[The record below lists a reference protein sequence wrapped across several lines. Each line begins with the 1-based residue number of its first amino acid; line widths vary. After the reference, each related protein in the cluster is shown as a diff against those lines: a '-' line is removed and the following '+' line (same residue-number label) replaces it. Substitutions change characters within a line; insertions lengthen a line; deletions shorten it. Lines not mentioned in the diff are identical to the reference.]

1 MDHAL
6 SVARDAVREAGELVR
21 AAWIR
26 GDVATETKGVSVD
39 LVTATDR
46 AADELLA
53 GRLRD
58 AFPTDELVLE
68 ETGLHPGAAGTTRR
82 WYIDPLDGTT
92 NFAHGFP
99 HFAVTLALEID
110 GVVELGVTLDVT
122 RGEMYEAVRGG
133 GAWVEGRRM
142 SVSSTGD
149 LGEALLATGFPYD
162 RHRATDDNT
171 REAKA
176 FLKIARGLRRPGA
189 AALDLAY
196 VARGWLDGYW
206 EMNLNPWDVAAGKLL
221 VEEAGG
227 RTSGY
232 EGAPLDVHGGRY
244 VASNGELHE
253 AMLGVLAGA
262 RGR

>member
-1 MDHAL
+1 M
-6 SVARDAVREAGELVR
+6 R
-21 AAWIR
+21 AAWL
-26 GDVATETKGVSVD
+26 GGGVAAETKGVSID

-46 AADELLA
+46 AADDLLA
-53 GRLRD
+53 ARLRA
-58 AFPTDELVLE
+58 AFPADELVLE
-68 ETGLHPGAAGTTRR
+68 ETGLHPGDPGTPRR

-110 GVVELGVTLDVT
+110 GVIELGVTLDVT
-122 RGEMYEAVRGG
+122 RGELYEAIRGQ

-176 FLKIARGLRRPGA
+176 FLKVARGLRRPGA

-244 VASNGELHE
+244 VASNGELHD

-262 RGR
+262 RRP